1 MPSTSLYLR
10 HLVVISQESGDTCDP
25 HNPLLDSSVPSQ
37 PQRTFLNSSLFS
49 LPPQL
54 KKHRHIR
61 FFFSFKMKTNSNNA
75 KLILFHP
82 SLHKQSP
89 LPTNATTIFSSYR
102 LSLFFFFLLLSTIL
116 FTCTLI
122 TTTIS
127 STAASSSAAAL
138 STLPPSVSKALLH
151 YAAASNVSVK
161 PMSSAELAALSKAL
175 LLKPRPNFLV
185 FGLTHESLLWA
196 ALNHQGRTVFLD
208 ENEYAI
214 SKFEQSNPGIEAYD
228 VQFTT
233 KVSDFPKLLSQTRAQ
248 VQTDCRPVQ
257 NLLFSECKLAI
268 NDLPNH
274 IYQVAWDVIL
284 VDGPR
289 GYSPEA
295 PGRMSAIFTA
305 AVLARSAKAGNTHV
319 FVHDFGREVER
330 VFSDEFLC
338 QENLVELVDSL
349 GYFLVAS
356 EVHNVEGAVFCR
368 NSSSSLS
375 SLPSSMGVDEE
386 D

>member
-1 MPSTSLYLR
+1 
-10 HLVVISQESGDTCDP
+10 
-25 HNPLLDSSVPSQ
+25 
-37 PQRTFLNSSLFS
+37 
-49 LPPQL
+49 
-54 KKHRHIR
+54 
-61 FFFSFKMKTNSNNA
+61 MKSNSNT
-75 KLILFHP
+75 KLIL
-82 SLHKQSP
+82 LHKQTP
-89 LPTNATTIFSSYR
+89 LPTSGTTPFSSHR
-102 LSLFFFFLLLSTIL
+102 LWLFLFFLFFSTAL
-116 FTCTLI
+116 FTWTLV

-127 STAASSSAAAL
+127 STAAAAPSAAA
-138 STLPPSVSKALLH
+138 SPLPLAVSKALLH
-151 YAAASNVSVK
+151 YAASSNATAK
-161 PMSSAELAALSKAL
+161 PMSSAEIAAVSAALFRT
-175 LLKPRPNFLV
+175 PRPNFLI

-214 SKFEQSNPGIEAYD
+214 SKFEQSNPGVEAYD

-233 KVSDFPKLLSQTRAQ
+233 KLSQYPKLLAQ
-248 VQTDCRPVQ
+248 AQAQAQGECRPVQ

-274 IYQVAWDVIL
+274 IYQVNWDVIL

-289 GYSPEA
+289 GYFPAA

-305 AVLARSAKAGNTHV
+305 AVLSRSKKAGETHV

-338 QENLVELVDSL
+338 QENLVQLVDSL
-349 GYFLVAS
+349 GHFLVAS
-356 EVHNVEGAVFCR
+356 EVHDGESAVFCR
-368 NSSSSLS
+368 NSSSSL
-375 SLPSSMGVDEE
+375 PSSKDVGDEE

>member
-1 MPSTSLYLR
+1 
-10 HLVVISQESGDTCDP
+10 
-25 HNPLLDSSVPSQ
+25 
-37 PQRTFLNSSLFS
+37 
-49 LPPQL
+49 
-54 KKHRHIR
+54 
-61 FFFSFKMKTNSNNA
+61 MKTNSNNT

-82 SLHKQSP
+82 SLQKQTLP
-89 LPTNATTIFSSYR
+89 PTNAGTLFSSHR
-102 LSLFFFFLLLSTIL
+102 LSLLFFFLLFSTLL

-127 STAASSSAAAL
+127 STATSSSASSL
-138 STLPPSVSKALLH
+138 SPLPPSVSKALLH
-151 YAAASNVSVK
+151 YAAASNTSAK
-161 PMSSAELAALSKAL
+161 PMSSGEINALSQAL
-175 LLKPRPNFLV
+175 LLTPRPNFLV

-214 SKFEQSNPGIEAYD
+214 SKFEQSNPGVEAYD

-233 KVSDFPKLLSQTRAQ
+233 KVSDFPKLLAQARAQ
-248 VQTDCRPVQ
+248 AQTDCRPVQ

-284 VDGPR
+284 VDGPK
-289 GYSPEA
+289 GYFPAA

-305 AVLARSAKAGNTHV
+305 AVLARSTKAGKTHV

-338 QENLVELVDSL
+338 QENLVQLVDSL
-349 GYFLVAS
+349 GHFLVAS
-356 EVHNVEGAVFCR
+356 EVHDAESTVFCR
-368 NSSSSLS
+368 NTSSSLS
-375 SLPSSMGVDEE
+375 ALPSSKDVGDEE
-386 D
+386 GRIFLGF

>member
-1 MPSTSLYLR
+1 
-10 HLVVISQESGDTCDP
+10 
-25 HNPLLDSSVPSQ
+25 
-37 PQRTFLNSSLFS
+37 
-49 LPPQL
+49 
-54 KKHRHIR
+54 
-61 FFFSFKMKTNSNNA
+61 MKTNSNNT

-89 LPTNATTIFSSYR
+89 LPTNATTLFSSYR

-127 STAASSSAAAL
+127 STAASTSAASL

-151 YAAASNVSVK
+151 YAAASNVSFK

-196 ALNHQGRTVFLD
+196 ALNHHGRTVFLD

-248 VQTDCRPVQ
+248 VHSDCRPVQ

-289 GYSPEA
+289 GYFPEA

-356 EVHNVEGAVFCR
+356 EVHDVEGAVFCR

-375 SLPSSMGVDEE
+375 SLPSSMDVEEE